1 MGQQSPFIPTS
12 FETSDQVPPKQEKK
26 LSITP
31 AGQDQN
37 EKEFSDDTQTP
48 VEEEGLDYS
57 LRYSIKRPNVKTEDD
72 SNINENM

>member
-1 MGQQSPFIPTS
+1 MGQQSPLIPTS
-12 FETSDQVPPKQEKK
+12 FETSNQVPPKQEKK

-37 EKEFSDDTQTP
+37 EKEFSHDTETP
-48 VEEEGLDYS
+48 VDEGLDYS

-72 SNINENM
+72 SNIHENM

>member
-12 FETSDQVPPKQEKK
+12 FETSDQVPPKQDKK

-37 EKEFSDDTQTP
+37 EKEYSPDSETP
-48 VEEEGLDYS
+48 VEEGLDYS

-72 SNINENM
+72 SNIPENM